1 LGRGCP
7 QERLARMPRV
17 SMFKL
22 NGLAWALTKRV
33 TIRDGA
39 CKKLLAFKGGGESF
53 SELFERLLEGASPL
67 ETLMRLRG
75 CVEFKDK
82 EGMISE
88 IDALRA
94 ERRP

>member
-1 LGRGCP
+1 
-7 QERLARMPRV
+7 MPRV

-39 CKKLLAFKGGGESF
+39 CKKLLAVKGGGESF

-67 ETLMRLRG
+67 GNLDEAQGMRRVQG
-75 CVEFKDK
+75 
-82 EGMISE
+82 
-88 IDALRA
+88 
-94 ERRP
+94 

>member
-1 LGRGCP
+1 MGRGCP
-7 QERLARMPRV
+7 QERLARTPRG

-39 CKKLLAFKGGGESF
+39 CKKLLAFKGRGENF

-82 EGMISE
+82 EGMLSE